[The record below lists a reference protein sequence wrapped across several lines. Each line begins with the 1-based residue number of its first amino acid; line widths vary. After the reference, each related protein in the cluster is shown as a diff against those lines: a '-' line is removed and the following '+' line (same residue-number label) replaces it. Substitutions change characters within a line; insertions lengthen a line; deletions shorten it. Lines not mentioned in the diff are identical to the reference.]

1 MCEFYNKQFHT
12 NFISAMPTNLYGE
25 GDNYNAMNAHVI
37 PALIRRIHEAKIT
50 GAKEV
55 VIWGTGKPLREFLY
69 VDDLADACIFLM
81 NEYLSNETI
90 NVGSGQEVSIL
101 DLAKTIQ
108 KVVNYNG
115 NLIFDS
121 SKPDGTPR
129 KLLDTNRLQ
138 SLGWRPRTNLEF
150 GLKIAYDDF
159 IKGNIRY

>member
-1 MCEFYNKQFHT
+1 
-12 NFISAMPTNLYGE
+12 
-25 GDNYNAMNAHVI
+25 
-37 PALIRRIHEAKIT
+37 
-50 GAKEV
+50 
-55 VIWGTGKPLREFLY
+55 
-69 VDDLADACIFLM
+69 M